1 MYELIEEI
9 NLINQTESS
18 IISGRPAKV
27 DIDRA
32 NNNNGD
38 FLSKTATSFGL
49 STTSLATIATLL
61 YAGAIILA
69 LITIFLCLWCKQ
81 KFCVDNFEDTVH
93 EVRPSTKLFFP
104 HELDLNLNL
113 MAFRNYFV

>member
-1 MYELIEEI
+1 MYDLIEEI

-32 NNNNGD
+32 NNNNNNGD
-38 FLSKTATSFGL
+38 FLSKAATSFGL

-69 LITIFLCLWCKQ
+69 LTIIFLCLWCKQ
-81 KFCVDNFEDTVH
+81 KFCVNNFEDTVH
-93 EVRPSTKLFFP
+93 EVRPSTKLFSP
-104 HELDLNLNL
+104 MN
-113 MAFRNYFV
+113 

>member
-32 NNNNGD
+32 DNNNNGD

-93 EVRPSTKLFFP
+93 EVRPSTKLFSP
-104 HELDLNLNL
+104 MN
-113 MAFRNYFV
+113 

>member
-81 KFCVDNFEDTVH
+81 KFCVDIGKGIFRCPREHRKRPFPMSTQFYVNFGFY
-93 EVRPSTKLFFP
+93 K
-104 HELDLNLNL
+104 
-113 MAFRNYFV
+113 